1 MKKEREI
8 SLLVE
13 WMTQRERERDSKLER
28 VECVGESERPTS
40 GPLRIQ
46 FLAFLIKER
55 SE

>member
-1 MKKEREI
+1 MDE
-8 SLLVE
+8 
-13 WMTQRERERDSKLER
+13 RERERERER

>member
-1 MKKEREI
+1 MEDTE
-8 SLLVE
+8 
-13 WMTQRERERDSKLER
+13 RERERERER

>member
-13 WMTQRERERDSKLER
+13 WKTQRERERERER